1 MQMRSGATGLLSY
14 HKYAPSNDRRMIV
27 DPKIIVSIEEAAR
40 EEGQSKA
47 LARRLVAWFGAIASG
62 NEDINDKQASNRHL
76 ELLYNETELP
86 VSNKG
91 SDTDISP
98 DDCNNLPESG
108 ELD

>member
-1 MQMRSGATGLLSY
+1 MQTKNAAIGLLSY
-14 HKYAPSNDRRMIV
+14 RKCAPSNDRRMIV
-27 DPKIIVSIEEAAR
+27 DPKIVTSIEEAVR
-40 EEGQSKA
+40 EEGQREA
-47 LARRLVAWFGAIASG
+47 LARRLVAWFRAIAPG